1 MEYITRPA
9 AVNLTHSVFN
19 YKSDDKEL
27 DLSKGS
33 CVGSDDPDMWFAGE
47 VDITEPN
54 SSVNG
59 SSQAI
64 KLEVDKAIKALS
76 ICKNC
81 PVKDDCLELGKHGQQ
96 LYFGIYGGTMPGE
109 RLAMVGRLTKNSIIL
124 QKVRFANKVRNT
136 MTERGIQWR

>member
-1 MEYITRPA
+1 MEYTTRPA

-33 CVGSDDPDMWFAGE
+33 CVGSNDPDMWFAGE
-47 VDITEPN
+47 VDITDPN

-59 SSQAI
+59 SSQAT

-76 ICKNC
+76 VCKNC
-81 PVKDDCLELGKHGQQ
+81 PAKDDCLELGKHGQQ
-96 LYFGIYGGTMPGE
+96 LYFGIYGGTMAGE
-109 RLAMVGRLTKNSIIL
+109 RLAMMGRVTKNSL
-124 QKVRFANKVRNT
+124 VKQKVSFAHKVRRT
-136 MTERGIQWR
+136 MKERGI

>member
-47 VDITEPN
+47 VDITDPN
-54 SSVNG
+54 SSVNAN
-59 SSQAI
+59 SQAT

-81 PVKDDCLELGKHGQQ
+81 PTKDDCLELGKHGQQ

-109 RLAMVGRLTKNSIIL
+109 RLAMMGKVTKNSL
-124 QKVRFANKVRNT
+124 VKQKVSFAHKVRRT
-136 MTERGIQWR
+136 MKERGI